1 LLSSPPA
8 KLFNQIGQA
17 SSNHSPSPRRF
28 FERGLQH
35 KALSVVQNKKTMYTA
50 AQAECPEQC
59 SGLVAQ
65 NTVGVLRANHK
76 SRLTLP
82 YQLADRQHHPA

>member
-1 LLSSPPA
+1 
-8 KLFNQIGQA
+8 
-17 SSNHSPSPRRF
+17 
-28 FERGLQH
+28 
-35 KALSVVQNKKTMYTA
+35 MYNFHTA